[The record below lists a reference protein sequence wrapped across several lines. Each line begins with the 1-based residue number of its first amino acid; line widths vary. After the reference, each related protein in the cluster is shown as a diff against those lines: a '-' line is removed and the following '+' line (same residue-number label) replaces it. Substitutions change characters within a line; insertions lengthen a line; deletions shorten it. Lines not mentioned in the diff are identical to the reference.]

1 MEDDVHSFADPELS
15 PLTLP
20 WAWPGYIPC
29 KCMTTLFGGGGLR
42 KGYAIA
48 DINAR
53 ISRGASMPD
62 GSRGFSGPRS
72 VISITREDLIREGMA
87 WRYRAAGARLDNI
100 FDYSAPGGTPFKLDE
115 EGVAGVRELAE
126 KINSH
131 KPGTKY
137 EHVPDLGVIYFDPLM
152 SITPRNVSAN
162 EVYRELVVE
171 PLDDLAFTYE
181 CAVAL
186 VNHTTK
192 DGKTMF
198 GSAAASQGPR
208 MVLKVDRNK
217 RMPRTVRDFYVY
229 KTNITGE
236 HEAPLRYTTEGE
248 GDGIRV
254 RWMGPELDAE
264 PEYTVAD
271 KRQAP
276 ARTVPVSMS
285 PAEMFR
291 NLNNR

>member
-62 GSRGFSGPRS
+62 GSRGFDGPRS

-87 WRYRAAGARLDNI
+87 HRYRAAGARLANI
-100 FDYSAPGGTPFKLDE
+100 FDYSAPGGKPFKLDE
-115 EGVAGVRELAE
+115 AGVAGIRELAD
-126 KINSH
+126 KINH
-131 KPGTKY
+131 HTPGTKY
-137 EHVPDLGVIYFDPLM
+137 ANVPDVGMIYIDPLM
-152 SITPRNVSAN
+152 SVTPRNVSAN
-162 EVYRELVVE
+162 EVYREVVIE
-171 PLDDLAFTYE
+171 PLDDLAFTYW
-181 CAVAL
+181 CATLL
-186 VNHTTK
+186 VNHTIK
-192 DGKTMF
+192 AGGTMF

-208 MVLKVDRNK
+208 MVLRVDRNK
-217 RMPRTVRDFYVY
+217 RLPRTVRDFSVA
-229 KTNITGE
+229 KTNITSE
-236 HEAPLRYTTEGE
+236 YDEPLRYTTTGE
-248 GDGIRV
+248 GNGIRV
-254 RWMGPELDAE
+254 RWMGPELDTE

-271 KRQAP
+271 TRPAP

-291 NLNNR
+291 NLNRY